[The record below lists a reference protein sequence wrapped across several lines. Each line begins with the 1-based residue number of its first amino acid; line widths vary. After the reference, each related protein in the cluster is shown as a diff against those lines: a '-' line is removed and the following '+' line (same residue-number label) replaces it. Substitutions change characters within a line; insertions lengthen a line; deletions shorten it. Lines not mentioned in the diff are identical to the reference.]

1 MKYFMQKFC
10 HSKSMVL
17 TAGMITA
24 LFINLAYSH
33 ANTLTAGTYKGLL
46 LNPAK
51 QIKTYPLIDHNGKTV
66 AFPESNGKYQLIF
79 FGYTSCPDICPT
91 TLHKIKQI
99 IQSLEEQ
106 DRVNFNFVSID
117 VERDTPAQLKAF
129 VTYFHP
135 KITGFTGNIHD
146 VKAVE
151 KEFGIL
157 TRKFQGNS
165 ALAYKLEHSV
175 FMYLLDPDGKLLLMY
190 PGSTMPDQIV
200 SDLNLLLSQ
209 KHEANNQAN

>member
-1 MKYFMQKFC
+1 MRHVAHNFC
-10 HSKSMVL
+10 WSKPAALMV
-17 TAGMITA
+17 GMVA
-24 LFINLAYSH
+24 VLFINLTYSH
-33 ANTLTAGTYKGLL
+33 ANTLAAETYKGLL

-51 QIKTYPLIDHNGKTV
+51 QIKTYPLIDHDGKTV

-79 FGYTSCPDICPT
+79 FGYTSCPDICPI
-91 TLHKIKQI
+91 TLHKIKQV
-99 IQSLEEQ
+99 IQSLEQQ

-146 VKAVE
+146 IKAVE

-157 TRKFQGNS
+157 TRKFQGTS

-190 PGSTMPDQIV
+190 PGSTMPNQIV

-209 KHEANNQAN
+209 KREENNQAN